1 MKININTF
9 YSLTENFLKQDGKVQ
24 TPVHNIFIFMSCIK
38 KKINIFVESDVLN
51 NRRTS
56 LNKHIFA
63 SRNKT
68 SNIVLDTVMQIE

>member
-1 MKININTF
+1 MKININTLC
-9 YSLTENFLKQDGKVQ
+9 SLTENFLKQDGKVQ
-24 TPVHNIFIFMSCIK
+24 ALVHNIFIFMSYI

-63 SRNKT
+63 SRNKNI
-68 SNIVLDTVMQIE
+68 NIVLDTIE